1 MYISNNVLVKKYFT
15 QFEDGKK
22 LYYILL
28 VVYKLIE
35 KFWKRLKNEVFLNKI
50 SEVDKEIVFMIKL
63 LGCSWKLNLNDVR
76 QIISLLRKERKDIP
90 KIFEISVYKDENID
104 AIKEKLNNMFGKSI
118 EINVEETNKL
128 ILNVRWEWWYY
139 KRWLDKDLNK
149 LLGF

>member
-63 LGCSWKLNLNDVR
+63 LDCSWKLNLNDVR